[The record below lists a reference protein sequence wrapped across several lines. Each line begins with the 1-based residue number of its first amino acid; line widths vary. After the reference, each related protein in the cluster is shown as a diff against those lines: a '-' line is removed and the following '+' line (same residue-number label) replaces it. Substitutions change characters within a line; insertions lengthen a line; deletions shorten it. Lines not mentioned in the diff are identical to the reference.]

1 MACRQ
6 IPVYPDYSPRVSCS
20 SFAIRQ
26 GLRTAYNVRKHQGG
40 KFVGI
45 LVIGIFVAS
54 LFVAYTVGSKLNSWP
69 KGILAFFIAAAVFY
83 IVPTLII
90 EVINALF

>member
-1 MACRQ
+1 M
-6 IPVYPDYSPRVSCS
+6 
-20 SFAIRQ
+20 
-26 GLRTAYNVRKHQGG
+26 
-40 KFVGI
+40 GI

-83 IVPTLII
+83 IVPTLVI
-90 EVINALF
+90 EVINAR